1 MVVCPRLRNSDHN
14 RQWKFHTT
22 HYQELQCIIKHC
34 GIGTRCIDYR
44 KHLGQ
49 LTFQVFRLHGLLAGQ
64 HLIGVTLDCIDLT
77 IMYHKAVRMCTLPAR
92 ICVCG
97 ESGMNH
103 CNGRFIIRILQ
114 IFEKQTQLVYEEHS
128 FVNNRSA

>member
-1 MVVCPRLRNSDHN
+1 ML
-14 RQWKFHTT
+14 
-22 HYQELQCIIKHC
+22 
-34 GIGTRCIDYR
+34 
-44 KHLGQ
+44 
-49 LTFQVFRLHGLLAGQ
+49 RLHGLLAGQ
-64 HLIGVTLDCIDLT
+64 HLIGVTLDRIDLT
-77 IMYHKAVRMCTLPAR
+77 IMYHKAVRMCSLPAR
-92 ICVCG
+92 IGICG